1 MEKKFS
7 VKFKTNFEKNETM
20 TMKDEANRVSVI
32 KVENKIVLIFSKNAN
47 YILQ

>member
-1 MEKKFS
+1 
-7 VKFKTNFEKNETM
+7 M